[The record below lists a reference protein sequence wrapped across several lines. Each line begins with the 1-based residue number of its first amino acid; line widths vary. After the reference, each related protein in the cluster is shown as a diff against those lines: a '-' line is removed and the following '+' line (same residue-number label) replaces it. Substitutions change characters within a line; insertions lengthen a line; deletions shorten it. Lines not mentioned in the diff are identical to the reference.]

1 MSDAEVVDKIAVM
14 SFEEAMKALETIVD
28 QLDSGDIPLEKSIA
42 IYERGAALQ
51 KHCEEKLRQ
60 AEMRVQ
66 KIVTDGDGNAKG
78 AAPAGFE

>member
-1 MSDAEVVDKIAVM
+1 MSDTAVAEKINAM
-14 SFEEAMKALETIVD
+14 SFEDAMKALETIVD

-66 KIVTDGDGNAKG
+66 KIVADGDGNAKG
-78 AAPAGFE
+78 SEPASFE